1 MDNLTKK
8 ERSLQMGKIR
18 SKDTKPELTVRYII
32 HNAGYRYR
40 LHRKDLPGKP
50 DLVFV
55 SLGKIV
61 NVNGCFWH
69 GHKCSAGRIPKSN
82 VEFWTN
88 KIQTN
93 KERDK
98 RNLKKLNKL
107 GWSVKT
113 VWECQTKNRTKLAQR
128 LLSYLSK

>member
-1 MDNLTKK
+1 MDTLTK
-8 ERSLQMGKIR
+8 EARSILMSKIR
-18 SKDTKPELTVRYII
+18 SKDTRPELTVRNIL
-32 HNAGYRYR
+32 HKVGYRYR

-55 SLGKIV
+55 GLKKVI

-69 GHKCSAGRIPKSN
+69 GHKCPAGRIPKSN
-82 VEFWTN
+82 VDFWTK

-93 KERDK
+93 QERDV
-98 RNLKKLNKL
+98 RNLRKLNRL

-113 VWECQTKNRTKLAQR
+113 IWECQTKNRIKLSKR
-128 LLSYLSK
+128 LLHFLTS